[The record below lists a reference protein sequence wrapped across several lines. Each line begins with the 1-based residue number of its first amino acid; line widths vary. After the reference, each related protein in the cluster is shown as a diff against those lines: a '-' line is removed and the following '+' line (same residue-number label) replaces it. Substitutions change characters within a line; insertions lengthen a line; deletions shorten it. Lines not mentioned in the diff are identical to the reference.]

1 MQQANQAETGGSLLG
16 GKGITFRDFH
26 LAHRD
31 RLARAV
37 AIAIRDTDL
46 AVDAVDEAMARAA
59 ERWNQVSE
67 YDAPQGWVY
76 RVALNWARS
85 ILRRRGRRWLRA
97 PSAVHWD
104 QLPNPDVNRA
114 VAGLPERQRVVV
126 VARFYLDWTLD
137 QIAAALDV
145 PAGTVKSRLSRAL
158 DRLAAE
164 LGVTRENT

>member
-1 MQQANQAETGGSLLG
+1 
-16 GKGITFRDFH
+16 
-26 LAHRD
+26 
-31 RLARAV
+31 LARAV
-37 AIAIRDTDL
+37 AIAICDVDVG
-46 AVDAVDEAMARAA
+46 VDAVDEAMARAA
-59 ERWNQVSE
+59 QRWDQVAA

-85 ILRRRGRRWLRA
+85 ILRRQARHWLRA

-126 VARFYLDWTLD
+126 VARFYLDWRID

-145 PAGTVKSRLSRAL
+145 PVGTVKSRLSRAL
-158 DRLAAE
+158 DRLAKE
-164 LGVTRENT
+164 LGVTRGTT